1 MLEVGNGG
9 MTKEQYR
16 SHFSVWALM
25 KVRRGCM
32 TNSLC
37 WDHGQYH
44 NNPFMVLRSIKI
56 QRDIEMNRS
65 NLIIIMVA

>member
-25 KVRRGCM
+25 KVYLIKCKQKLDAGF
-32 TNSLC
+32 TNN
-37 WDHGQYH
+37 Q
-44 NNPFMVLRSIKI
+44 FMVPEAIKI
-56 QRDIEMNRS
+56 QSKDECN
-65 NLIIIMVA
+65 